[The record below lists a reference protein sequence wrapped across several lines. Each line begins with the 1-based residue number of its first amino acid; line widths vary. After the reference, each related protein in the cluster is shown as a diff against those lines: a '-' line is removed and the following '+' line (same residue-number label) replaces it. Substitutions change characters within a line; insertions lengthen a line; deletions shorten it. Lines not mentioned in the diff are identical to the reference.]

1 MFQHKYQSETL
12 VQDSIHG
19 YIAFASPRG
28 DRAPGETSC
37 ERDLIDSP
45 WTQRLRQIHQ
55 LQTAWLVY
63 PTAEHSRFQH
73 VLGTTRLAGRVWEA
87 LRESFYRVFDE
98 NPELTE
104 GDRPVP
110 SPRCVE
116 SLLRVAALLHDVGHG
131 PFGHFFDEHF
141 LSRYRTPSGDRLT
154 HETLGAEIVAS
165 ELAETIAGI
174 RRTPNGLFEPGE
186 RLEPSDVAFLIVR
199 PKNDAADERKPL
211 WLRMLRSLFSGLYT
225 VDNMDFVLRDASA
238 SGFGGRPFDLDRL
251 LHYSFFSKR
260 GLTIH
265 RKGAPALERFLDAR
279 ADLFRSVYFHRTVRA
294 IDVALADLFR
304 ESADLLF
311 PSGNPLDALDEY
323 LRFTEWA
330 LVADVASWD
339 KSTNPKKREL
349 APRWRDFLERK
360 IGWRVIAE
368 KTISFRIGEREG
380 DSIFASPA
388 LFEAAFRAK
397 APAELRDVP
406 LRFDVAKHTRLP
418 AGFASRNFLYNPEND
433 AVVGLDQED
442 AYRQAEKSF
451 RICRIYGRSDGARDA
466 ILETFK
472 RLTGDGSGDDLTNM

>member
-1 MFQHKYQSETL
+1 MFQRKYQSETL

-19 YIAFASPRG
+19 YIAFASPRA

-73 VLGTTRLAGRVWEA
+73 VLGTTRTAGRVWEA

-98 NPELTE
+98 NPELAE
-104 GDRPVP
+104 GNRPVP

-131 PFGHFFDEHF
+131 PFGHFFDERF
-141 LSRYRTPSGDRLT
+141 LSRFQTPSGERLT
-154 HETLGAEIVAS
+154 HETLGAAIVES
-165 ELAETIAGI
+165 ELGEIISGV
-174 RRTPNGLFEPGE
+174 RRTPGGLFEPGE

-199 PKNDAADERKPL
+199 PKNDAEAERKPI

-251 LHYSFFSKR
+251 LHYSFFSKS

-311 PSGNPLDALDEY
+311 PYGNPLDALDEY

-330 LVADVASWD
+330 LVSDVASWD
-339 KSTNPKKREL
+339 KSSDPRKREL
-349 APRWRDFLERK
+349 APRWRAFLERK
-360 IGWRVIAE
+360 IDWRVIAE
-368 KTISFRIGEREG
+368 KTIVFRVGEREEA
-380 DSIFASPA
+380 SIFASPE

-397 APAELRDVP
+397 APAEVRDLP
-406 LRFDVAKHTRLP
+406 LRFDVARHVRLP
-418 AGFASRNFLYNPEND
+418 AGFASRNFLYNPETD

-442 AYRQAEKSF
+442 SYRQAEKSF
-451 RICRIYGRSDGARDA
+451 RICRIYGRSDEGRDA